1 MGVGT
6 VHHVAWRTPDDKQQ
20 TILRREILKQG
31 YNATPVID
39 RIYFHSVYFREPGGV
54 LFEIATNPPGFAMN
68 EEIEEL
74 GNHLMLPPWLEPD
87 RKSLEKIL
95 PKIDLPSSQKTA
107 KVTTREE
114 NEIREEQK

>member
-6 VHHVAWRTPDDKQQ
+6 VHHVAWRTPTDKQQ
-20 TILRREILKQG
+20 TIVRREILKQG
-31 YNATPVID
+31 YNA
-39 RIYFHSVYFREPGGV
+39 
-54 LFEIATNPPGFAMN
+54 NPPGFAID

-87 RKSLEKIL
+87 RKSLGKIL
-95 PKIDLPSSQKTA
+95 PKINLPSSQNTA

-114 NEIREEQK
+114 NEIK